1 MKEIRINETCER
13 RSRNNMRI
21 LLSNDDGVHA
31 AGIRALAMALKKE
44 HQLTIAAPD
53 SERSGASHSFTSSKF
68 ALTAKKIVLDGLEDV
83 ETYAISGTPSDCT
96 KLGMNLM
103 EKRPDMVITGINHG
117 SNLGTDTLYS
127 GTVGAAMEAVIYG
140 IRAIAVSNEAW
151 EPKDFD
157 GCICGLERAMR
168 LMQEHK
174 ELMLLNVNAPDG
186 PRENRKGIKLTP
198 LGFHKYPT
206 EYDRTEA
213 DGETLYYSKKGI
225 LYSSAQDDD
234 VDDRWVQKD
243 YITITPL
250 QLSFTDEHMLTK
262 LKEGWHE

>member
-1 MKEIRINETCER
+1 MP
-13 RSRNNMRI
+13 
-21 LLSNDDGVHA
+21 SNW
-31 AGIRALAMALKKE
+31 I
-44 HQLTIAAPD
+44 TI
-53 SERSGASHSFTSSKF
+53 
-68 ALTAKKIVLDGLEDV
+68 
-83 ETYAISGTPSDCT
+83 
-96 KLGMNLM
+96 
-103 EKRPDMVITGINHG
+103 
-117 SNLGTDTLYS
+117 
-127 GTVGAAMEAVIYG
+127 EAVIYG

-186 PRENRKGIKLTP
+186 PRENCKGIKLTP

-250 QLSFTDEHMLTK
+250 QLNFTDEHMLTK